1 MTRVLAIDTGTTSG
15 AAADSESGRP
25 TFFTWHG
32 ARWQTKGEFG
42 ARLSEFRKWLDA
54 LVVMTSPDLIV
65 FEAPLPQRG
74 DALTNF
80 DTVRFLYAAAGVVEL
95 VAHDR
100 EIDCAQENVGTIK
113 AQFAGSG
120 RADKAAVMFR
130 CRQLGWNVRNHNE
143 ADAAALWFVAKATAD
158 PTWSVP
164 ILGGPR

>member
-1 MTRVLAIDTGTTSG
+1 MTRVLAIDTGTTSA

-42 ARLSEFRKWLDA
+42 ARLSEFRKWLDD
-54 LVVMTSPDLIV
+54 LVTLTSPDLLA

-80 DTVRFLYAAAGVVEL
+80 DTVRFLYSAAGIVEL

-100 EIDCAQENVGTIK
+100 HIDCAETPVSTIK

-120 RADKAAVMFR
+120 RADKAAMMWR
-130 CRQLGWNVRNHNE
+130 CRQLGWHVRNHNE
-143 ADAAALWFVAKATAD
+143 ADAAALWFVAKAQD
-158 PTWSVP
+158 PAWSVP
-164 ILGGPR
+164 ILGGVR